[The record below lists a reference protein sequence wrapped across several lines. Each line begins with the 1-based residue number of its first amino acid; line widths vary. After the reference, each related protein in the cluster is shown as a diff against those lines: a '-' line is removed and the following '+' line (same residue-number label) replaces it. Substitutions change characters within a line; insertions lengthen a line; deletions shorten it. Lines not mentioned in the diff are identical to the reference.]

1 MATNS
6 ESITGKITTF
16 TNQINEQVDFMRS
29 RAVVLDAE
37 KGDIDSTVNKL
48 DLVIQSR
55 IDSVNNDVKNVAIA
69 YDARISAGCRTLKNW
84 SSTGIT
90 TDVGTGIESEGYVCI
105 IDNAFKQNKNLH
117 GIKYY
122 EEPHSVDIINAA
134 SGSFIGT
141 VGAGSTVITIMSI
154 AGTGVTSNMEVGNI
168 ITCSQ
173 AGVFAGV
180 TTIVGFSTSVAD
192 LSPIGIGST
201 GDIEV
206 VDTIITSIAVAVAVT
221 AASAT
226 QFDVLGF
233 STSLSIPPVSM
244 TKNPLTP
251 QSIGIM
257 QTTTS
262 GIGTYIVYDN
272 SGNPSSVQSW
282 NQFLNGIKIKKA
294 VVSEPV
300 VGAGITIYNVGTTQA
315 PSIGGVEANVGD
327 TILITPPGPP
337 PYISLP
343 SCPTQEANL
352 TAALSTLT
360 TSESQL
366 ISGNTSILP
375 IITTSNVF
383 RALKRKYT
391 LQIWGIRQTLS
402 ELYHEQDELNTT
414 AQYLTNTDVLK
425 IIDS

>member
-6 ESITGKITTF
+6 ESIKGKISTF
-16 TNQINEQVDFMRS
+16 TAQITEQVDFMKS

-37 KGDIDSTVNKL
+37 KEDIDSSIEKL
-48 DLVIQSR
+48 DLSVQTQ
-55 IDSVNNDVKNVAIA
+55 IDSVNNDVKNVALA
-69 YDARISAGCRTLKNW
+69 YDARITAGCRTLKNW
-84 SSTGIT
+84 LSAGIT
-90 TDVGTGIESEGYVCI
+90 TDPDTGVESEAYICI
-105 IDNAFKQNKNLH
+105 IDSAFTQNKNLH

-122 EEPHSVDIINAA
+122 QEPHSLNVIDAA

-154 AGTGVTSNMEVGNI
+154 AGTGVTSNMKVGNI

-173 AGVFAGV
+173 SGVFAGA

-206 VDTIITSIAVAVAVT
+206 VDTIITSIAVAAAVT
-221 AASAT
+221 ATSFT
-226 QFDVLGF
+226 QFSVLGF
-233 STSLSIPPVSM
+233 STTLSIPPVPM
-244 TKNPLTP
+244 TSNPLIP
-251 QSIGIM
+251 QAIGIM

-282 NQFLNGIKIKKA
+282 NPFLKGIKIKKS
-294 VVSEPV
+294 VVTEPT
-300 VGAGITIYNVGTTQA
+300 VGAGVTIYNIGVTQA
-315 PSIGGVEANVGD
+315 PSNGGVEANVGY
-327 TILITPPGPP
+327 TTVVTPPGPP

-352 TAALSTLT
+352 TAALNTLV

-366 ISGNTSILP
+366 TSGTTSILP
-375 IITTSNVF
+375 RIITSNIF
-383 RALKRKYT
+383 RNLKRKYT

-402 ELYHEQDELNTT
+402 ELYYEQDQLNNSL
-414 AQYLTNTDVLK
+414 QYLNDPETKK
-425 IIDS
+425 IIDA